1 MSEANKALA
10 RRFYEEINKGNLA
23 IIDELV
29 ADNLV
34 EHEEIPGVE
43 PTKAGVRQWM
53 TLLRTAFPDLR
64 MAQEDMVAEGDK
76 VFIRARMTGTH
87 KGEFMGIPATGK
99 QIDVPFA
106 DIVRVAAGQAVEHW
120 GITDTGAM
128 LQQLGVAEPPAP

>member
-53 TLLRTAFPDLR
+53 TLVRVAFPDFR
-64 MAQEDMVAEGDK
+64 MVQEDMVAEGDK

-106 DIVRVAAGQAVEHW
+106 DIVRVAGGQAVEHW